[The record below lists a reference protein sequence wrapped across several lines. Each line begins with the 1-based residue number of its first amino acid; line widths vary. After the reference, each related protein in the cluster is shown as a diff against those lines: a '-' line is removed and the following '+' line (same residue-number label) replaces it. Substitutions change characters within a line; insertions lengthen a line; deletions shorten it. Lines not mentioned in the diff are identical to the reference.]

1 MKKLVLKSGLDLGK
15 MLQSSENFTLTRD
28 DIEDGTLLVGY
39 SNGNTIDMSRVLDA
53 GFLHSVTRDDNGE
66 VRYRV
71 LSILDGSEH
80 NLYEVYRPTAATLP
94 KVFVKDEYGEPFCV
108 TRVRA
113 CNGKHIFTYQGMCH
127 SIDQVFTETETL
139 KED

>member
-1 MKKLVLKSGLDLGK
+1 MKKLVLKYGLDLGK

-71 LSILDGSEH
+71 LSILDGFEH
-80 NLYEVYRPTAATLP
+80 NLCEVYRPTATLP

-113 CNGKHIFTYQGMCH
+113 CNGKHVFTYQGMCY

>member
-1 MKKLVLKSGLDLGK
+1 MKKLVFKSGLDLGK
-15 MLQSSENFTLTRD
+15 MFQSSENFTLKAD

-39 SNGNTIDMSRVLDA
+39 SNKSIDSMRVLDA
-53 GFLHSVTRDDNGE
+53 GFLNSVTRDDNGE

-71 LSILDGSEH
+71 LSILDGFEH
-80 NLYEVYRPTAATLP
+80 NLYEVYRPNAATLP
-94 KVFVKDEYGEPFCV
+94 KVIVKDEFGELMCV

-113 CNGKHIFTYQGMCH
+113 CNGKHIFTYQDMCH
-127 SIDQVFTETETL
+127 PIDQVFTETEAF